1 MKRILLG
8 TAITGATILGVMFG
22 AAVIASAADVRQLAA
37 SAGLSAA
44 EAEGMTLSEI
54 AAMKFNKD
62 TRGDD
67 QQAVTH
73 VTVPIRVDATR
84 DAQIIRQA
92 GLTPAEAEGLTLAE
106 IAAAKHNAGASDGDN
121 MIVVVSTRGT
131 ARPNPQLAASAGL
144 TPAEARGMSL
154 SEIAA
159 AKFARDTYSEN

>member
-44 EAEGMTLSEI
+44 EAEGMSLSEI
-54 AAMKFNKD
+54 AAVKFNRE
-62 TRGDD
+62 TRGDY
-67 QQAVTH
+67 QQAVEH
-73 VTVPIRVDATR
+73 VTAPIYVDAAR
-84 DAQIIRQA
+84 DAQLIRQA
-92 GLTPAEAEGLTLAE
+92 GLDPAEAEGLTLADV
-106 IAAAKHNAGASDGDN
+106 AAAKHNAGASVGDN

-131 ARPNPQLAASAGL
+131 ARFNPQLAASAGL
-144 TPAEARGMSL
+144 SPAEASGMSL

-159 AKFARDTYSEN
+159 AKFARDTYSVK

>member
-22 AAVIASAADVRQLAA
+22 AAVIASAADSQLAA
-37 SAGLSAA
+37 SAGITDAH
-44 EAEGMTLSEI
+44 GMSLSEI
-54 AAMKFNKD
+54 AAVKFNND

-67 QQAVTH
+67 QQAVEH
-73 VTVPIRVDATR
+73 VMAPIYVDATR
-84 DAQIIRQA
+84 HAHLIRQA
-92 GLTPAEAEGLTLAE
+92 GLTPAEAEGLTLSE
-106 IAAAKHNAGASDGDN
+106 LAAAKHNAGASDGDN

-144 TPAEARGMSL
+144 TPAEASGMTL

-159 AKFARDTYSEN
+159 AKFARDTYSEK